1 MKSKQW
7 MVRFGIWVGGI
18 IFAAVPLLLAYSS
31 GPPARKTG
39 SARFS
44 ENNCTQCH
52 AGTANSGPG
61 KLDLSGTPDVYVP
74 GQTYNVRV
82 ALSQA
87 GQQRWGF
94 ELATRTGDG
103 NQAGTLI
110 PGAAGF
116 TQVNTDGGVQ
126 FITHTSAGTR
136 AGTADG
142 PVNFDFTWK
151 APDTNVG
158 EVYFSVAGNAANN
171 SGSNSGDFI
180 YTKEKSANGSA
191 GGGGGQG
198 GGEPKI
204 TSVMPAS
211 GPLGGGT
218 PIMILGKDFAAGAT
232 VTIGGVPAN
241 NVVVVEDS
249 RINAVVPANSLAGP
263 VDVVVNSG
271 GVSTALAGGF
281 TYENGTAA
289 NPHPKAV
296 IVPFVEDSDDFRT
309 NLGMS
314 NRTISAV
321 TVSVHFADHS
331 GTVLSTKDYTVP
343 GAGLLQVG
351 NIVRDL
357 MGSSSATGKEGYLI
371 LEPSVDDSIATY
383 ATPIDNSTQ
392 DSSVIQGTRGK
403 SSALLLPTS
412 TSTGLFKTTLT
423 LINDSDGNNTVEIK
437 LRNINGDILA
447 TKSVTLAPYGSFHSD
462 DLHGFLGVTGVYG
475 PVELHSTESTP
486 RSIAAVSKVYTGL
499 TTSAGKTGTASAF
512 FVAEPLDR

>member
-7 MVRFGIWVGGI
+7 MVRLGIWAGGI
-18 IFAAVPLLLAYSS
+18 IFAAVPLLLAFSS

-44 ENNCTQCH
+44 EN
-52 AGTANSGPG
+52 SG
-61 KLDLSGTPDVYVP
+61 
-74 GQTYNVRV
+74 
-82 ALSQA
+82 
-87 GQQRWGF
+87 
-94 ELATRTGDG
+94 
-103 NQAGTLI
+103 
-110 PGAAGF
+110 
-116 TQVNTDGGVQ
+116 QV
-126 FITHTSAGTR
+126 
-136 AGTADG
+136 
-142 PVNFDFTWK
+142 
-151 APDTNVG
+151 
-158 EVYFSVAGNAANN
+158 E
-171 SGSNSGDFI
+171 
-180 YTKEKSANGSA
+180 
-191 GGGGGQG
+191 
-198 GGEPKI
+198 GEPKI
-204 TSVMPAS
+204 TSVMPDS

-249 RINAVVPANSLAGP
+249 RITAVVPANSFAGP
-263 VDVVVNSG
+263 VDVAVNSG
-271 GVSTALAGGF
+271 EVSAVLPGGF

-289 NPHPKAV
+289 NPHPKA
-296 IVPFVEDSDDFRT
+296 IIIPFVVDSDDFRT
-309 NLGMS
+309 NLGMC
-314 NRTISAV
+314 NRTTGAV
-321 TVSVHFADHS
+321 TVTVHFADRS

-343 GAGLLQVG
+343 GSGLLQVG

-412 TSTGLFKTTLT
+412 TSTGLFMTTLT
-423 LINDSDGNNTVEIK
+423 LIHDSDVNNTVEIK
-437 LRNINGDILA
+437 LRNPNGDILA

-486 RSIAAVSKVYTGL
+486 RSIAAVSRVYTGL

-512 FVAEPLDR
+512 FMAEPLDR